1 MIAVIISGAPAS
13 GKGTQCEL
21 ISAKYGL
28 THISAG
34 DLLRAA
40 VAEGTPAGA
49 EAKKCMDA
57 GQLVPNEIIVDMIVD
72 RLAQPD
78 CEAGWLLDGYPRS
91 SDQASA
97 LEEAGI
103 RPNAVLQID
112 VPDDILVDRVVGRRS
127 DPETGKIYH
136 MTFFPPPEDIVDR
149 LVQRSDDTE
158 EKCKARLE
166 VFHSNNQAVLEAYD
180 GLITHIDGDRA
191 KDVVFADIDKALAAA
206 A

>member
-1 MIAVIISGAPAS
+1 M
-13 GKGTQCEL
+13 
-21 ISAKYGL
+21 
-28 THISAG
+28 
-34 DLLRAA
+34 
-40 VAEGTPAGA
+40 
-49 EAKKCMDA
+49 
-57 GQLVPNEIIVDMIVD
+57 
-72 RLAQPD
+72 
-78 CEAGWLLDGYPRS
+78 
-91 SDQASA
+91 
-97 LEEAGI
+97 
-103 RPNAVLQID
+103 
-112 VPDDILVDRVVGRRS
+112 PDDILVERVVGRRS

-158 EKCKARLE
+158 EKCKVRETARRLRAWGMRVARARALVADAPRATAAGRAQARLE